1 MSQKLSSNGPD
12 QGLIIKFIESIA
24 DITESE
30 WLQLASFDTSFNP
43 FVDPRFLSALESSD
57 SVTAEKGW
65 KPLHVVAYCDDRLV
79 AFMPLYLKDH
89 SFGEFVF
96 DWAWANAYQRHGLEY
111 YPKALTASPLSPITG
126 PRLLHRNLSK
136 EERLAIIDAVSDWL
150 QQNHISSWHINFLD
164 PEGCVLFDQTDL
176 LTRRDIQ
183 FHWRNQRYASFDEF
197 LSNLKAK
204 KRKNILRERRQ
215 VSDRGWTFEWLSG
228 IEATKEDW
236 QCFYELYKKTFDEKG
251 SWSQLT
257 PEFFPQLAKS
267 MGEQVL
273 LLFAKKDGQRLAGA
287 FFIRSQTHLYGRYWG
302 ALVDEEF
309 LHFETCYYQGIEYA
323 IAHQLEV
330 FEPGAQGEHKLA
342 RGFNPILTYSYH
354 YIVEPAFRE
363 AIDKALRYESKE
375 IDQLLEYYQA
385 HSAYK
390 SAPKDS

>member
-1 MSQKLSSNGPD
+1 MSPKISSTSPD
-12 QGLIIKFIESIA
+12 RDLTIKFIESIS
-24 DITESE
+24 DIAESE
-30 WLQLASFDTSFNP
+30 WLQLASIGSSLNP
-43 FVDPRFLSALESSD
+43 FVDPRFLSVLEKSQ

-65 KPLHVVAYCDDRLV
+65 KPLHVAAYTGNQLV
-79 AFMPLYLKDH
+79 AFMPLYLKGH

-126 PRLLHRNLSK
+126 PRLLHCGLTT
-136 EERLAIIDAVSDWL
+136 EQQLAIVAAVSDWL
-150 QQNHISSWHINFLD
+150 QQNHISSWHINFPD
-164 PEGCVLFDQTDL
+164 PEGRALLDQTDL
-176 LTRRDIQ
+176 LTRRDVQ
-183 FHWRNQRYASFDEF
+183 FHWRNQGYTCFDEF

-204 KRKNILRERRQ
+204 KRKNILRERRH
-215 VSDRGWTFEWLSG
+215 VSARGWTFEWLSG
-228 IEATKEDW
+228 IEATMEDW

-257 PEFFPQLAKS
+257 PEFFPQLAES

-273 LLFAKKDGQRLAGA
+273 LLFARKDAQRLAGA
-287 FFIRSQTHLYGRYWG
+287 FFIKSETHLYGRYWG
-302 ALVDEEF
+302 ALIDEEF

-342 RGFNPILTYSYH
+342 RGFNPVLTYSYH

-375 IDQLLEYYQA
+375 IEQLFEYYQS

-390 SAPKDS
+390 LEPKDP

>member
-1 MSQKLSSNGPD
+1 MPQEPSINSPD
-12 QGLIIKFIESIA
+12 HDLIIKFIGSVS
-24 DITESE
+24 DISESE
-30 WLQLASFDTSFNP
+30 WLQLAGDASSINP
-43 FVDPRFLSALESSD
+43 FVDHRFLSALEKSG
-57 SVTAEKGW
+57 SVTADKGW
-65 KPLHVVAYCDDRLV
+65 KPLHILAYSNNQLV
-79 AFMPLYLKDH
+79 AFMPLYLKGH

-126 PRLLHRNLSK
+126 PRLLHKNLSV
-136 EERLAIIDAVSDWL
+136 EQRLAVINAVSDWL
-150 QQNHISSWHINFLD
+150 QQNHIR
-164 PEGCVLFDQTDL
+164 DL
-176 LTRRDIQ
+176 LDRSKLLARRDIQ
-183 FHWRNQRYASFDEF
+183 FHWRNHQYANFDDF
-197 LSNLKAK
+197 LSQLKAK

-215 VSDRGWTFEWLSG
+215 VAARSWTFEWLSG
-228 IEATKEDW
+228 NEATEQDW

-257 PEFFPQLAKS
+257 PDFFPQLAES
-267 MGEQVL
+267 MGKQVL
-273 LLFAKKDGQRLAGA
+273 LLFARKDGQRLAGA
-287 FFIRSQTHLYGRYWG
+287 FFIKSETHLYGRYWG

-323 IAHQLEV
+323 IEHQLEV

-342 RGFNPILTYSYH
+342 RGFNPVLTYSYH

-390 SAPKDS
+390 SVPKDS

>member
-1 MSQKLSSNGPD
+1 MSSTSPD
-12 QGLIIKFIESIA
+12 RDLTIKFVESIS
-24 DITESE
+24 DIAESD
-30 WLQLASFDTSFNP
+30 WRQLSRSGHFSNP
-43 FVDPRFLSALESSD
+43 FVDPRFLSVLEKSG

-65 KPLHVVAYCDDRLV
+65 KPLHVVAYSGSELV
-79 AFMPLYLKDH
+79 AFIPLYLKGH

-126 PRLLHRNLSK
+126 PRLLHCSLSD
-136 EERLAIIDAVSDWL
+136 EQQLAIINTVSDWL
-150 QQNHISSWHINFLD
+150 EQNHISSWHINFLD
-164 PEGCVLFDQTDL
+164 SEGCDVLEQSDL
-176 LTRRDIQ
+176 LARRDIQ
-183 FHWRNQRYASFDEF
+183 FHWHNHNYTSFSQF
-197 LSNLKAK
+197 LEYLKAK

-215 VSDRGWTFEWLSG
+215 VATRGWTFEWLSG
-228 IEATKEDW
+228 DEATNEDW

-257 PEFFPQLAKS
+257 PEFFPQLAER

-273 LLFAKKDGQRLAGA
+273 LLFATKDEQRLAGA
-287 FFIRSQTHLYGRYWG
+287 FFIKSDTHLYGRYWG
-302 ALVDEEF
+302 SLVDEEF

-323 IAHQLEV
+323 IANKLKV

-342 RGFNPILTYSYH
+342 RGFDPVLTYSYH

-375 IDQLLEYYQA
+375 IDQLFDYYQA

-390 SAPKDS
+390 LTSKDS